1 MTIALSVLIA
11 LVLDYF
17 FKEPKRFHPLV
28 GFGNWVSIL
37 EKRLRQGSQ
46 DKLTFLHKVDT
57 KQLGMMAWCIA
68 VIPIVIVGWSVQ
80 FSLSQWPIVSAIF
93 GGIVLYLCIGW
104 QSLLGHALAI
114 ATPLKEGNMVDA
126 RQAVGMIV
134 SRDTSELSGEAIASA
149 ATESVLENGADAIY
163 SAIFWFCLL
172 GIPGVILYRLSN
184 TLDAMW
190 GYKSERYLQF
200 GWCAARM
207 DDLLNY
213 VPARLTALS
222 YSLLGDSE
230 LAFKAW
236 RQQAK
241 TWKSPNAGPVMA
253 SGAGAINVSL
263 GGAAIYHGELQQRP
277 ALGPEEGEAPSAK
290 SIEDACEL
298 VNHVL
303 VFWIA
308 VIYFVTAVVV
318 SVQSSA
324 L

>member
-28 GFGNWVSIL
+28 GFGNWVSIV
-37 EKRLRQGSQ
+37 EKSLNQEKSGFLQ
-46 DKLTFLHKVDT
+46 KMDK
-57 KQLGMMAWCIA
+57 KQKGIAAWLIA
-68 VIPIVIVGWSVQ
+68 VIPLVIVGWTIQ
-80 FSLSQWPIVSAIF
+80 CGLSQWPMLSAIF
-93 GGIVLYLCIGW
+93 GGTVLYLCIGW

-114 ATPLKEGNMVDA
+114 ATPLKTGNMGEA

-134 SRDTSELSGEAIASA
+134 SRDTSELSEEAIASA
-149 ATESVLENGADAIY
+149 ATESVLENGADAIF

-222 YSLLGDSE
+222 YSLLGNTE

-277 ALGPEEGEAPSAK
+277 SLGPEEGGAPSAK

-308 VIYFVTAVVV
+308 AIYFVTAVVV

>member
-1 MTIALSVLIA
+1 MGQMLFSPLFFGSV
-11 LVLDYF
+11 
-17 FKEPKRFHPLV
+17 
-28 GFGNWVSIL
+28 
-37 EKRLRQGSQ
+37 
-46 DKLTFLHKVDT
+46 
-57 KQLGMMAWCIA
+57 C
-68 VIPIVIVGWSVQ
+68 
-80 FSLSQWPIVSAIF
+80 
-93 GGIVLYLCIGW
+93 
-104 QSLLGHALAI
+104 
-114 ATPLKEGNMVDA
+114 
-126 RQAVGMIV
+126 
-134 SRDTSELSGEAIASA
+134 
-149 ATESVLENGADAIY
+149 
-163 SAIFWFCLL
+163 L

-222 YSLLGDSE
+222 YSLLGNTE

-263 GGAAIYHGELQQRP
+263 GGAAIYDGELQERP
-277 ALGPEEGEAPSAK
+277 ALGPEEGAAPSAK

-308 VIYFVTAVVV
+308 AIYFVTAVVV